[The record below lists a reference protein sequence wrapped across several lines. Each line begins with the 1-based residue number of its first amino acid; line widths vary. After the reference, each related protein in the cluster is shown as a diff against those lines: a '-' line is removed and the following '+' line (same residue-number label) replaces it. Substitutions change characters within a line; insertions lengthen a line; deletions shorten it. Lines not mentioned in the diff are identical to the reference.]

1 MAEDMALFKPKELN
15 DASLTIRM
23 NGKQKDWICR
33 TAKQRD
39 TTVSRFILDLV
50 DGEFQR
56 MQNAPGS
63 GYNSLNENNEKE
75 LSL

>member
-1 MAEDMALFKPKELN
+1 MAEDRALFKPKELN

-56 MQNAPGS
+56 MQQNAPGN
-63 GYNSLNENNEKE
+63 GENLNENN
-75 LSL
+75 